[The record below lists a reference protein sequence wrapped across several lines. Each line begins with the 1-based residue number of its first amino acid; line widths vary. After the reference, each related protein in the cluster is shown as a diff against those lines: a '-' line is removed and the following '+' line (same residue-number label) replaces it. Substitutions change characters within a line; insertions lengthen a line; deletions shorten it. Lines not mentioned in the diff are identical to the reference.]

1 MRISGLR
8 MVVAAAAVAMLG
20 AGCAT
25 ATPQGPQIVTTAPQ
39 SAPVF
44 AVRTTTGMGVADASG
59 MRGDRVG
66 DYRDFGFS
74 QDNSLA
80 YTVDGAG
87 VVTAMEVAEL
97 LVASG
102 RIDCHCTRV
111 FPLHDAVVG
120 WWRDGAIMQADL
132 RTPDP
137 TVLRSISLP
146 APRDPL
152 GDGAALTGTEL
163 IALDRDR
170 AVLTRIETIPGA
182 IWGINHLYVV
192 DLNSGAV
199 QQFGRI
205 ADVNMPFRQAAIAPG
220 GRSVVVAGY
229 SRDNVAC
236 GTASA
241 HRLDLVTGTV
251 DSVGPPFPSC
261 SSIADIRGDGADVV
275 LTRLVWDRDE
285 PKRLVSST
293 VWRYRDGWTQ
303 VGADPA
309 VRVLADPV
317 AVELRH
323 TGAANPFGTID
334 GDLIVDGKPVLR
346 NVIEVRATHR

>member
-1 MRISGLR
+1 MGIGRIR
-8 MVVAAAAVAMLG
+8 WVVVAAMALLG

-25 ATPQGPQIVTTAPQ
+25 ALPQGPQIVTGAPPAT
-39 SAPVF
+39 SLF
-44 AVRTTTGMGVADASG
+44 AVRTTTGMGLADASG

-80 YTVDGAG
+80 YAVDGEG
-87 VVTAMEVAEL
+87 VVSALETAEL

-102 RIDCHCTRV
+102 RIDCHCARV

-120 WWRDGAIMQADL
+120 WWHDGAIMHADL
-132 RTPDP
+132 RNPEP
-137 TVLRSISLP
+137 AVLRSITLP

-152 GDGAALTGTEL
+152 DEHTALTGTEL

-170 AVLTRIETIPGA
+170 AVLTRIETFPGA
-182 IWGINHLYVV
+182 SWGINHLYVV

-205 ADVNMPFRQAAIAPG
+205 PDVNTVFRQAAIAAD

-236 GTASA
+236 GTASV
-241 HRLDLVTGTV
+241 HRLDLVTGAV
-251 DSVGPPFPSC
+251 DTAGPPFPSC
-261 SSIADIRGDGADVV
+261 SSIADIRADGADVV
-275 LTRLVWDRDE
+275 LTRLVWDRDD
-285 PKRLVSST
+285 PMTLLSST
-293 VWRYRDGWTQ
+293 VWHHRDGWTQ
-303 VGADPA
+303 TGADPA
-309 VRVLADPV
+309 LRVITDPLRL
-317 AVELRH
+317 ELRR
-323 TGAANPFGTID
+323 TGTATPFGTLT
-334 GDLIVDGKPVLR
+334 GDLYLDGKSLLG
-346 NVIEVRATHR
+346 NVIEVRTAHR